1 MLKIA
6 HLGYAVWDEAIDR
19 DVFVSEEMATIHG
32 FTKETYLSE
41 ISSLDK
47 YIDHI
52 HLDDQAR
59 YRAHIMDEEEVN
71 AGVSIEYRFVTPDG
85 DIRHLHDCNY
95 YISVPYGEET
105 QVIVVIQDI
114 TEHKLSQAAL
124 EESESLFRQSAE
136 MANLGYWVWDHYKE
150 KMVSCSKQLAQL
162 YEMTVEETI
171 ALFSDKETEIA
182 YIHPDDRERYEQCRL
197 ESRDRQIGMDLEF
210 KIILPSGTVR
220 YIYLKE
226 DLMIGT
232 DGKVSRS
239 FGLEQDITKRKEAE
253 AELARVYLE
262 QKESEA
268 KLKKMNQRYELAVKS
283 SDSGIWE
290 TNLVT
295 GERYHSPRLAEIITL
310 DEHKDPHLDDLDSRI
325 HWDDLDWVQ
334 DAFKKILPGQTQDL
348 EYRIKRDDG
357 EYIWIRNR
365 SYIEHDVKDKPIR
378 VAGFI
383 EDITEHKMREIE
395 LDQARDKANAASRAK
410 TAFLATMSHELR
422 TPMNGVIGLA
432 QLLDKTALDE
442 TQKKYVNDILSSG
455 RTMVSILNDVLD
467 VSKIEKGMLELHL
480 TDMELEHSLKS
491 TIATFREIAAEE
503 GLYFEERY
511 DIPKGLVILADE
523 TRLRQIVWNLLSN
536 AIKFTEKGGIKLSI
550 QASRENG
557 DAKSND
563 FDISISIRDTGI
575 GIPVNKQQT
584 IFDDFQQADG
594 SITRE
599 YGGTGL
605 GLTIVT
611 KLAELMNGSV
621 SLNSVEN
628 EGSEFVV
635 EFKAQVGDANM
646 LNYGM
651 SSNEL
656 GLQLTCKPLFI
667 LIAEDQPVNA
677 MVAKALLKHMGHR
690 VEVKVNGALA
700 LAAVKEG
707 SYDLILMDNH
717 MPKMSGIEVT
727 RQIRL
732 LDDPLKAGI
741 PIIGL
746 TADAFDETHREL
758 KACGMNEVLT
768 KPIEEKV
775 LFECLS
781 RYASILELPLK
792 TDNPIKKGRRLEQ
805 GR

>member
-1 MLKIA
+1 MMNNDQNNVPPATENLAQELENCRLRNGELEEKLSERDLQAIAAQKTISQLTHDLAIFEEVRSSGSADQALTGALRALKENQYLLTHMLKIA

-71 AGVSIEYRFVTPDG
+71 AGVPIEYRFVTPDG

-220 YIYLKE
+220 HIYLKE

-334 DAFKKILPGQTQDL
+334 DAF
-348 EYRIKRDDG
+348 
-357 EYIWIRNR
+357 
-365 SYIEHDVKDKPIR
+365 
-378 VAGFI
+378 
-383 EDITEHKMREIE
+383 
-395 LDQARDKANAASRAK
+395 
-410 TAFLATMSHELR
+410 
-422 TPMNGVIGLA
+422 
-432 QLLDKTALDE
+432 
-442 TQKKYVNDILSSG
+442 
-455 RTMVSILNDVLD
+455 
-467 VSKIEKGMLELHL
+467 
-480 TDMELEHSLKS
+480 
-491 TIATFREIAAEE
+491 
-503 GLYFEERY
+503 
-511 DIPKGLVILADE
+511 
-523 TRLRQIVWNLLSN
+523 
-536 AIKFTEKGGIKLSI
+536 
-550 QASRENG
+550 
-557 DAKSND
+557 
-563 FDISISIRDTGI
+563 
-575 GIPVNKQQT
+575 
-584 IFDDFQQADG
+584 
-594 SITRE
+594 
-599 YGGTGL
+599 
-605 GLTIVT
+605 
-611 KLAELMNGSV
+611 
-621 SLNSVEN
+621 
-628 EGSEFVV
+628 
-635 EFKAQVGDANM
+635 
-646 LNYGM
+646 
-651 SSNEL
+651 
-656 GLQLTCKPLFI
+656 
-667 LIAEDQPVNA
+667 
-677 MVAKALLKHMGHR
+677 
-690 VEVKVNGALA
+690 
-700 LAAVKEG
+700 
-707 SYDLILMDNH
+707 
-717 MPKMSGIEVT
+717 
-727 RQIRL
+727 
-732 LDDPLKAGI
+732 
-741 PIIGL
+741 
-746 TADAFDETHREL
+746 
-758 KACGMNEVLT
+758 
-768 KPIEEKV
+768 
-775 LFECLS
+775 
-781 RYASILELPLK
+781 
-792 TDNPIKKGRRLEQ
+792 
-805 GR
+805 